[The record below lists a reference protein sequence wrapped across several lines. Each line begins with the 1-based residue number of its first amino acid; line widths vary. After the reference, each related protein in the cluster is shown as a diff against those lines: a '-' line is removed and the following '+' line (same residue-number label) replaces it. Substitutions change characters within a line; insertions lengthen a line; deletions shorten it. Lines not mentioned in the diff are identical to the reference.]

1 PAWPGR
7 VGCGLGLR
15 GAYLGPENGRSGV
28 CGHGSLAPAVLTSCW
43 AIQRKASRHRGFPT
57 GDVGPDY
64 KRRPAP
70 TAQRFRFAQENLGEL
85 MGFHDVLLLVAVILV
100 VLIVVGGFVMWSVLR
115 AFRFSELSRDMDY
128 VKTLMRNHISKQ
140 EEQEEIQR
148 KAIKSIEDGIKG
160 V

>member
-1 PAWPGR
+1 
-7 VGCGLGLR
+7 
-15 GAYLGPENGRSGV
+15 
-28 CGHGSLAPAVLTSCW
+28 
-43 AIQRKASRHRGFPT
+43 
-57 GDVGPDY
+57 
-64 KRRPAP
+64 
-70 TAQRFRFAQENLGEL
+70 

-160 V
+160 VYVARQEDKVYQQHMSNQVRQKLGIERRTAQRQRRELDEDKAPNPPGLEAEK